1 MDTPKTCWLS
11 PSLISTL
18 MDEQLQFG
26 STKRKIRQTVSRPNK
41 LAYVDLLRSS
51 HHFSV
56 QIIRKVRKVLFLHA
70 STLFENYS
78 KCRIWI
84 LAFSANFCPIKTD
97 QSGSTVWPQA
107 SDFQKL
113 AQMENFWH
121 FFTFVHSKCKHRSL
135 RSQYC
140 VRLLLHL
147 KKESIWESLY
157 KMYFKGFCGS

>member
-84 LAFSANFCPIKTD
+84 LDFWYFPPIIVLIQLPCLVTLFD
-97 QSGSTVWPQA
+97 R
-107 SDFQKL
+107 KL
-113 AQMENFWH
+113 QVFKNSLKWTIFGIFNW
-121 FFTFVHSKCKHRSL
+121 TFVHSKCKRSSL
-135 RSQYC
+135 RSQCWMRLFSVIFKHRAMVKYM
-140 VRLLLHL
+140 VRL
-147 KKESIWESLY
+147 
-157 KMYFKGFCGS
+157 GSG